1 MLCLTDQYEADTLT
15 KDELT
20 ALLRGP
26 AGSTVEMWVG
36 GALADGLPRKVELER
51 RSLPQPPLKQ
61 ARCCPVLRT
70 LPGQAHDTFKTSR
83 SPQPSSVCL
92 STQMQYTPNPM
103 LLLQGVSDVLQ

>member
-1 MLCLTDQYEADTLT
+1 MADQYEADTLT

-36 GALADGLPRKVELER
+36 GVLPKGIPRKVELER

-61 ARCCPVLRT
+61 ARCCFDLRI
-70 LPGQAHDTFKTSR
+70 LPGQAHDIHELVFKF
-83 SPQPSSVCL
+83 L
-92 STQMQYTPNPM
+92 K
-103 LLLQGVSDVLQ
+103 VSKPLPTLMK